1 MFNNKPHTA
10 PLGNVPKFTPPKQRV
25 TRNSIHDGERTNPS
39 IMCSPLGGLK
49 YVISITD
56 DFDKPSVYDEVINV
70 LSIATEQDEIWWNIA
85 SYGGFVSSLNMLLGW
100 KQLCPAKQVHVL
112 MSNADSCASAF
123 FLSEADQYIVGD
135 YATMFIHEF
144 QVGSG
149 GTMSN
154 SKRQTDHTYQQNDS
168 FVRNTYA
175 GFLSESEVEG
185 EVLKGLEVH
194 LNAEQIRE
202 RLTKREELKA
212 QKAAQDIQDAI
223 DTPLDL
229 SEFSLE
235 EIEEEIELTLKDL
248 KDLKAEVAK
257 RKKGVK
263 EKSVKGNSVKEKTDA
278 NDVNSST

>member
-1 MFNNKPHTA
+1 
-10 PLGNVPKFTPPKQRV
+10 
-25 TRNSIHDGERTNPS
+25 
-39 IMCSPLGGLK
+39 
-49 YVISITD
+49 
-56 DFDKPSVYDEVINV
+56 
-70 LSIATEQDEIWWNIA
+70 
-85 SYGGFVSSLNMLLGW
+85 ML
-100 KQLCPAKQVHVL
+100 
-112 MSNADSCASAF
+112 
-123 FLSEADQYIVGD
+123 
-135 YATMFIHEF
+135 
-144 QVGSG
+144 
-149 GTMSN
+149 
-154 SKRQTDHTYQQNDS
+154 R
-168 FVRNTYA
+168 
-175 GFLSESEVEG
+175 
-185 EVLKGLEVH
+185 GLEVH

-263 EKSVKGNSVKEKTDA
+263 EKSVKEKTDA

>member
-168 FVRNTYA
+168 FVRNT
-175 GFLSESEVEG
+175 
-185 EVLKGLEVH
+185 
-194 LNAEQIRE
+194 
-202 RLTKREELKA
+202 
-212 QKAAQDIQDAI
+212 
-223 DTPLDL
+223 
-229 SEFSLE
+229 
-235 EIEEEIELTLKDL
+235 
-248 KDLKAEVAK
+248 
-257 RKKGVK
+257 
-263 EKSVKGNSVKEKTDA
+263 
-278 NDVNSST
+278 